1 MDQKEW
7 GIGKGCLKVQN
18 LLVHIGTERLDAE
31 FQRSHCILSSRSNAS
46 MTCVS
51 SSVSSCVIFSV
62 VISA

>member
-7 GIGKGCLKVQN
+7 GIGQGCLKVQH
-18 LLVHIGTERLDAE
+18 LLVHIGAERLDAE